1 MNNKHSFTLRPW
13 RPEDAA
19 AIVPYADDPLV
30 AENLRDVFPNP
41 YRLQDAEAYVRCC
54 VEQEGQ
60 GQLCRAIVIDGSPCG
75 SIGLFRGTDVYQKS
89 AELGYWL
96 GRPYWGRGVITGAV
110 KAICREGF
118 AAWDIARIYAE
129 PYDRNLGSR
138 HVLEKAGFT
147 LEGTLRSSVWKQGQL
162 LDSRIYSLL
171 REECVP

>member
-1 MNNKHSFTLRPW
+1 MNNKLSFTLRPW

-75 SIGLFRGTDVYQKS
+75 SIGLFRGTDVYQKN

-138 HVLEKAGFT
+138 RVLEKAGFT

>member
-75 SIGLFRGTDVYQKS
+75 SIGLFRGTDVCRKS

-138 HVLEKAGFT
+138 RVLEKAGFT